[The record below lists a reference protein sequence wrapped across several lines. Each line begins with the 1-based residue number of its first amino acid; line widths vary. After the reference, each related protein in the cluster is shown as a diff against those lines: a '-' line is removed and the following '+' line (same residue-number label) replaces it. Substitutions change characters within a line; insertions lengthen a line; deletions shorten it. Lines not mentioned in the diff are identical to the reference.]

1 MAGTTLN
8 PLYRGNTR
16 PYALTFTDGDG
27 MAINIADWK
36 LYFTLKKYAWKLD
49 DDASIKKDITDHDNP
64 SQGKTSFILAS
75 SDTKDL
81 RSGIY
86 VFDIQIK
93 KADNTIVTLLVG
105 TLELKTRITRRT
117 D

>member
-16 PYALTFTDGDG
+16 PYALTFTDEDG
-27 MAINIADWK
+27 EPIIITDWK

-49 DDASIKKDITDHDNP
+49 ADASVVKDIIEHTDPTN
-64 SQGKTSFILAS
+64 GKTQFVLTE

-81 RSGIY
+81 RSGVY

-93 KADNTIVTLLVG
+93 KADDAIVTLLSG
-105 TLELKTRITRRT
+105 TLELLTRITRRT